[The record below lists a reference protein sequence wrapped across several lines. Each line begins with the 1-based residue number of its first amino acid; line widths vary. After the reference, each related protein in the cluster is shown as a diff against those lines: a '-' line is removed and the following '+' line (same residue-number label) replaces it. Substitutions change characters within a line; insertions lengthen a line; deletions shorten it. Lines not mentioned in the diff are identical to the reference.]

1 MTNEYMDPRKQ
12 LPITDNDLMQRYI
25 ANGWDW
31 NIAIAL
37 VRRANEEWPEQVT
50 ITSKVTKKVA

>member
-1 MTNEYMDPRKQ
+1 MTSEFMDPRKQ

-37 VRRANEEWPEQVT
+37 VRRAAEEWPEQVT